1 MKRYSSVAILLFLA
15 LSFGGC
21 SKRSVESG
29 TVVAADGT
37 TIRYESRGHGI
48 PALVFIH
55 CWSCNRQYWDGQ
67 IEEFAKEHQVVTLD
81 LGGHGDS
88 GKERK
93 DWTVKSFV
101 QDVQAVLHRLK
112 IKQAI
117 LIGHSMGGPIALLV
131 AAAEPEAVKAVICV
145 DTLQNAEAE
154 PPKAQMKI
162 AADQMEIDLRKV
174 NQAFLPTF
182 FYKDSDPKTVAW
194 VVDQASKAD
203 PKIAAALMRDLA
215 DFDLKAA
222 MSAAKVPIRCINSAE
237 KIGPVFTDAAVNKK
251 YADFEAILMPAVGHF
266 PQLEK
271 PAQFNGFL
279 RQILEQL
286 D

>member
-1 MKRYSSVAILLFLA
+1 MKRQSKIALYLLLA
-15 LSFGGC
+15 FSLAAC
-21 SKRSVESG
+21 SKPAPPSG
-29 TVVAADGT
+29 TVTAADGT
-37 TIRYESRGHGI
+37 TIRYESRGHGE

-67 IEEFAKEHQVVTLD
+67 VKEFEKEHQVVTLD

-93 DWTVKSFV
+93 AWTVKSFV
-101 QDVQAVLHRLK
+101 QDVQAVLRQLK

-117 LIGHSMGGPIALLV
+117 LIGHSMGGPIALLT
-131 AAAEPEAVKAVICV
+131 AAAQPETVKAVVCV
-145 DTLQNAEAE
+145 DTLQNADAEA
-154 PPKAQMKI
+154 PKAQMKA

-182 FYKDSDPKTVAW
+182 FYKDSDPKLVAW
-194 VVDQASKAD
+194 VVDEASKAD
-203 PKIAAALMRDLA
+203 PKIAAALMRDIA

-237 KIGPVFTDAAVNKK
+237 KIGPVFTDAAANKK

-266 PQLEK
+266 PQLEN
-271 PAQFNGFL
+271 PALFNGFL